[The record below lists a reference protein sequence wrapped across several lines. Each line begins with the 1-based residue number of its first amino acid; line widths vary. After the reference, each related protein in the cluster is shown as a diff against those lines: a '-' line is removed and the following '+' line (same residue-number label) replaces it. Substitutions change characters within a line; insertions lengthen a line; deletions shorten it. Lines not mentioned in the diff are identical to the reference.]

1 MLQGGGDQA
10 GSGPYFAV
18 VAVELRAH
26 GESVKQQLPNG
37 AVADLD
43 ASKLS
48 KEGIAAMAA
57 FDMEA
62 VRGFLVDKN
71 DAGELNL
78 NKLCLI
84 GSGMG
89 ASVAANWG
97 AQDWAAPPLA
107 VGKQGQ
113 DVKGVVMISPRW
125 SFMGLSM
132 QNAMR
137 FMPYKKSV
145 AWMMIAGG
153 QDREVKVDFERIQ
166 KLLERA
172 HPAKDAK
179 AGQKQPTGLEVT
191 LVPSSLQGD
200 SLLAQSGPAIYP
212 QVVKFLTE
220 NVAVHELPWTSR
232 RDRLP

>member
-1 MLQGGGDQA
+1 
-10 GSGPYFAV
+10 
-18 VAVELRAH
+18 
-26 GESVKQQLPNG
+26 
-37 AVADLD
+37 
-43 ASKLS
+43 
-48 KEGIAAMAA
+48 
-57 FDMEA
+57 
-62 VRGFLVDKN
+62 
-71 DAGELNL
+71 
-78 NKLCLI
+78 
-84 GSGMG
+84 
-89 ASVAANWG
+89 
-97 AQDWAAPPLA
+97 
-107 VGKQGQ
+107 
-113 DVKGVVMISPRW
+113 
-125 SFMGLSM
+125 M